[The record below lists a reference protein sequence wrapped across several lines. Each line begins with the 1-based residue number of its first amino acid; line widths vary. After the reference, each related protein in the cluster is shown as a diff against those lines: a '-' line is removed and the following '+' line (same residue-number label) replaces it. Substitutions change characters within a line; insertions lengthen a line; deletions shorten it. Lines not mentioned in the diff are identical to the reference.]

1 MAAMDE
7 PPDPSTATLTDETA
21 AIVASFDPS
30 LFTEYLT
37 KLAVVILDAS
47 REDLQVSLLSYPDT
61 LQRSSRFAADANSLV
76 LYMRKETGEA
86 GAQNGDFP
94 ILGSRLTFQ
103 ELGKQHSCIT
113 LPQSILLVRRL

>member
-1 MAAMDE
+1 VTELQQNPFLVHPTVMAAMDE
-7 PPDPSTATLTDETA
+7 PLDSSTTTPTDETA
-21 AIVASFDPS
+21 AIVVSFDTS

-37 KLAVVILDAS
+37 ELAVVILDAS

-86 GAQNGDFP
+86 GAQNGNFP
-94 ILGSRLTFQ
+94 NFDKG
-103 ELGKQHSCIT
+103 
-113 LPQSILLVRRL
+113 